1 MTKRIV
7 LIFAIAAAISAQ
19 TTPPNTYLVHN
30 LVSDLTGMADHQDPN
45 LVNPW
50 GNGFGQS
57 PFWIGNNGSGTST
70 LYDGTGTATALI
82 VNIPS
87 AGGIPTGG
95 PVTGV
100 IFNSFSSN
108 TAVLDV
114 APGKPASFIFCAE
127 DGVISGWNSSV
138 DSTHAHKI

>member
-7 LIFAIAAAISAQ
+7 LIFAIAATLSAQ

-30 LVSDLTGMADHQDPN
+30 LVSDLAGLADHQDPK

-57 PFWIGNNGSGTST
+57 PFWTGNNGTGTST
-70 LYDGTGTATALI
+70 LYDGTGTASAL
-82 VNIPS
+82 VVSIPA
-87 AGGIPTGG
+87 AGGATTPG

-100 IFNSFSSN
+100 IFNSGTSN
-108 TAVLDV
+108 VNAFD
-114 APGKPASFIFCAE
+114 AAAGK
-127 DGVISGWNSSV
+127 
-138 DSTHAHKI
+138 